1 MNEIKIKKTSKLDG
15 EITYISIDKAV
26 EDLMCFYFGDV
37 KEMFLD
43 SGKLQTMF
51 AYYEVEEG
59 VNLGK

>member
-1 MNEIKIKKTSKLDG
+1 MNETKIKKTSKFDG
-15 EITYISIDKAV
+15 EVTYINIDKAV

-37 KEMFLD
+37 KEMLLD

-59 VNLGK
+59 VNLGE